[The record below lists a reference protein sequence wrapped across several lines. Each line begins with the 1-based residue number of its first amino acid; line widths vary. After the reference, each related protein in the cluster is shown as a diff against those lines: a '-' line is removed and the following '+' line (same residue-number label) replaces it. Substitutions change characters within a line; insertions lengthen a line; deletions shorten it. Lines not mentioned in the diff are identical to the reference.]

1 MLFVQSEGYS
11 KAEDSLLKVIVD
23 GNLEEAKTFD
33 TTGQKEETQQDEETE
48 SEQSG
53 TKKKK
58 RRKSMKPSP
67 EDEST
72 PPCRVSFPLTVS
84 LKITTKCVGSV
95 TICFYYLPFFNA
107 VCSSVTSIDL
117 ETDHASLKDI
127 FVDKSFLLHNLFE
140 GDSGKFSPNSAVSV
154 QIRKYGGT
162 NFSAAV
168 RQYGFPFKWVQQ
180 VCGITVLSDA
190 GVEFSDIKLDNE
202 VSSSSLV
209 DVVTNVRDR
218 MISQLNLS
226 KQLLSLEQLK
236 IPDVPPEDDKD
247 EDNPKRPSLSVLS
260 RWKSLSLSEVQSS
273 QFGGLSIFNIQE
285 RANRYFLATFSQ
297 ETARWHSIICVSPE
311 YPRVKPVLI
320 VLVELTEK
328 QREPYNL
335 QLKNIEADV
344 NIHYPLTLKP
354 DPFGENLLS
363 LQLLRLQVLVENYIQ
378 IRTGSSSL
386 KDLSLST
393 RGKGRLI
400 TALELIYS

>member
-1 MLFVQSEGYS
+1 MLARLEWELKQREQLASRQSSLEASIKSKLEQTQKLEEKLSRLRPALEQLRVSSLALEEFFDTPVSWEREQRKLAVLLPRPLYMLFVQSEGYS

-67 EDEST
+67 EDESI

-168 RQYGFPFKWVQQ
+168 RQYGFPFKVTAMIGWFLMPETSKSSTEHKF
-180 VCGITVLSDA
+180 IRIS
-190 GVEFSDIKLDNE
+190 IKLRIFYNHFLGKIR
-202 VSSSSLV
+202 LV
-209 DVVTNVRDR
+209 F
-218 MISQLNLS
+218 
-226 KQLLSLEQLK
+226 
-236 IPDVPPEDDKD
+236 
-247 EDNPKRPSLSVLS
+247 
-260 RWKSLSLSEVQSS
+260 VQI
-273 QFGGLSIFNIQE
+273 L
-285 RANRYFLATFSQ
+285 TF
-297 ETARWHSIICVSPE
+297 
-311 YPRVKPVLI
+311 
-320 VLVELTEK
+320 
-328 QREPYNL
+328 
-335 QLKNIEADV
+335 
-344 NIHYPLTLKP
+344 
-354 DPFGENLLS
+354 
-363 LQLLRLQVLVENYIQ
+363 
-378 IRTGSSSL
+378 
-386 KDLSLST
+386 
-393 RGKGRLI
+393 
-400 TALELIYS
+400 